1 MSQEEGKLQKG
12 LKIRHLTMIAFGGS
26 IGAGLFVGSGAI
38 IQATGPA
45 AVLTALMAGTLVIL
59 IMRMLGEMVV
69 AKPSLG
75 SFSDYA
81 REALGNWAGF
91 TVGWLYWYF

>member
-1 MSQEEGKLQKG
+1 MNQKES
-12 LKIRHLTMIAFGGS
+12 LKKTLRMRHMMMIAFGGS

-75 SFSDYA
+75 
-81 REALGNWAGF
+81 
-91 TVGWLYWYF
+91 